1 MSITMARRRRVLV
14 LPSGFA
20 PQGLSSASGESVLAL
35 HKLRDGTGD
44 GSALLGTPVDPLL
57 LALPVL
63 EASSAKL
70 VPGSQLVDSVGATW
84 GPAKAWSRLLR
95 GCLSQGLLGR
105 VCDVD
110 ERMGPSMLL
119 YRLSLPKTRAWLRRK
134 LGAAVAAIAS
144 EREARILTD
153 EALLRAR
160 LQNGEGGA
168 FQVSSGSSAAAAAT
182 AGATPTSAPASS
194 CQVAGAGP
202 ARPSGRADAAA
213 AATTT
218 AAVGLPAV
226 PAAGSLCPAS
236 AIKAASRQDLVEAAR
251 LLASY
256 LSDALVQELCA
267 CVADDASGV
276 EALDWEFVT
285 GRRAQSRSSAAAAA
299 AKASRASRPRPG
311 YSAAGSGGVADVARF
326 ISTGRTA
333 ESGSSPASSEAA
345 RAAKRRLS
353 GDGRVAKKLKGV
365 DTSGMRSLAS
375 MFGPRRKA

>member
-35 HKLRDGTGD
+35 HKLRDGTGVTRLFGLGHPSGPAGPLVALEFRLVASDSPSSFFVGNSIVGD

-168 FQVSSGSSAAAAAT
+168 FQVSSG
-182 AGATPTSAPASS
+182 
-194 CQVAGAGP
+194 
-202 ARPSGRADAAA
+202 D
-213 AATTT
+213 
-218 AAVGLPAV
+218 
-226 PAAGSLCPAS
+226 
-236 AIKAASRQDLVEAAR
+236 
-251 LLASY
+251 
-256 LSDALVQELCA
+256 
-267 CVADDASGV
+267 
-276 EALDWEFVT
+276 
-285 GRRAQSRSSAAAAA
+285 
-299 AKASRASRPRPG
+299 
-311 YSAAGSGGVADVARF
+311 
-326 ISTGRTA
+326 
-333 ESGSSPASSEAA
+333 
-345 RAAKRRLS
+345 
-353 GDGRVAKKLKGV
+353 
-365 DTSGMRSLAS
+365 
-375 MFGPRRKA
+375 RKSVV

>member
-35 HKLRDGTGD
+35 HKLRDGTGVTRLFGLGHPSGPAGPLVALEFRLVASDSPSSFFVGNSIVGD

-144 EREARILTD
+144 EREA
-153 EALLRAR
+153 
-160 LQNGEGGA
+160 
-168 FQVSSGSSAAAAAT
+168 
-182 AGATPTSAPASS
+182 P
-194 CQVAGAGP
+194 
-202 ARPSGRADAAA
+202 
-213 AATTT
+213 
-218 AAVGLPAV
+218 
-226 PAAGSLCPAS
+226 GSLCPAS